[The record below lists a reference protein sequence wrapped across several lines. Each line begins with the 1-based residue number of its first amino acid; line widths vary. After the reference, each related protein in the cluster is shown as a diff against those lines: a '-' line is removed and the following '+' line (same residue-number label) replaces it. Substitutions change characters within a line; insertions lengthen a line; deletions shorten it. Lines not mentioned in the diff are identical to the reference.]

1 MTSLYMD
8 CLGFWC
14 SPLRLLDC
22 LVISKSG
29 VKKSGIFL
37 LTVFPCPFRTVAVH
51 HTLWFSHFSPITDCH
66 IESVPLKSTT
76 TYCITFYHCVF
87 ACFSSRKPQKTYI
100 FSRNP
105 LNLPVSNSFPSLL
118 VLQVDLAWQESDG
131 FRTKYLQHRETDKN
145 EQNRKKKKKK
155 EKKNDGFCI
164 SLRLAGHSLPL
175 PRLAQLVPTKQL

>member
-37 LTVFPCPFRTVAVH
+37 LTVFTCPFRTVAVH

-155 EKKNDGFCI
+155 KKKMMVFAY
-164 SLRLAGHSLPL
+164 L
-175 PRLAQLVPTKQL
+175 